1 MNKRME
7 ELEAVAKKIN
17 GLSKFIL
24 EVGENSIEYDIDGGK
39 CYGIGLLSQAEIS
52 VQKAF
57 MSKGSIF
64 PKHNHEV
71 SEWLLVYE
79 GKLLIDYCDET
90 QEEISVGEAVH
101 FLPGKD
107 HRVIALEDTK
117 YIGIVIPTTGGYPDA
132 RSE

>member
-1 MNKRME
+1 MNNRMK
-7 ELEAVAKKIN
+7 ELKAVAKKIN

-39 CYGIGLLSQAEIS
+39 CYGIGLLSQPEIS
-52 VQKAF
+52 AQKAF

-79 GKLLIDYCDET
+79 GKLLIDYCDGT
-90 QEEISVGEAVH
+90 QEEISVSEAVH

-107 HRVIALEDTK
+107 HRVIAIEDTK